1 MSEESSE
8 KLTKSD
14 SSFALT
20 FVDHHLVLDMI
31 FDGHC
36 LIKSNISTPKKV
48 INLYIFYTLGHQ
60 LTNLNTD
67 FGLVGSAD

>member
-20 FVDHHLVLDMI
+20 FVDHHLVLNMI

-48 INLYIFYTLGHQ
+48 INLYIFYTLGSQ
-60 LTNLNTD
+60 LTDLNTD
-67 FGLVGSAD
+67 FGLVGSSN

>member
-20 FVDHHLVLDMI
+20 FVDHHLLLDMI
-31 FDGHC
+31 FDG
-36 LIKSNISTPKKV
+36 TV
-48 INLYIFYTLGHQ
+48 
-60 LTNLNTD
+60 
-67 FGLVGSAD
+67 